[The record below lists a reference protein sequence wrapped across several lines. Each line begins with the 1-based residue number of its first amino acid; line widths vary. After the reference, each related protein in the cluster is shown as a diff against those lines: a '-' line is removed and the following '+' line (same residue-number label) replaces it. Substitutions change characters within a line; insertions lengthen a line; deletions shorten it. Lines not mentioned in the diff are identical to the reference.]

1 LSFKFKPTKMEIV
14 KILLEEIA
22 KGFTKGF
29 FMNGVILTVVYLIF
43 WKLFKEKIKNFRI
56 QFKQRADAKQIK
68 QEIINSIGASMSGAL
83 FGSIVFYLSTKGYT
97 KVYTDINEYNKF
109 FAYSGFFILLIID
122 DAWFYWTHRLLHHPK
137 IYKYVHAVHHKSIDV
152 TPYTSMSFHAIEP
165 MIATLWIIPVAFIF
179 PMYMPAL
186 AVLQIYGLLDNIKSH
201 LGYEFFPKNFNKSWL
216 RFLSSSTYHNM
227 HHSKFNGNYG
237 VHFRFWDRLCGTEFK
252 DYEQEFEIIND
263 RKNGIINNHISIVN
277 AVSIA
282 NVTVNYNGTNQV
294 SINENETIL
303 ESLIRQEIT
312 VPYAC
317 KKGNCGTCKCQ
328 LINGEVDT
336 KPSRAITEEE
346 IASGLIL
353 ICQSK
358 PKTENIVVTVLN

>member
-1 LSFKFKPTKMEIV
+1 MEIV

-22 KGFTKGF
+22 KGFAKGF
-29 FMNGVILTVVYLIF
+29 FMNGAILTVVYLIF
-43 WKLFKEKIKNFRI
+43 WKLFAAKIKNFRI

-68 QEIINSIGASMSGAL
+68 REIINSIGASLSGAL
-83 FGSIVFYLSTKGYT
+83 YGSIVFYLSTKGYT
-97 KVYTDINEYNKF
+97 KVYTDINEYNTF

-152 TPYTSMSFHAIEP
+152 TPYTSMSFHVIEP
-165 MIATLWIIPVAFIF
+165 MIASFWIFPVAFIF

-186 AVLQIYGLLDNIKSH
+186 AVLQVYGLLDNIKSH
-201 LGYEFFPKNFNKSWL
+201 LGYEFFPKNFNKGWL

-237 VHFRFWDRLCGTEFK
+237 VHFRFWDKLCGTEFK
-252 DYEQEFEIIND
+252 DYEHQFDIIND
-263 RKNGIINNHISIVN
+263 RKNGIVTNVEATLEAN
-277 AVSIA
+277 SIA
-282 NVTVNYNGTNQV
+282 NVVVNYNGTKQV

-303 ESLIRQEIT
+303 ESLIRQDIA

-328 LINGEVDT
+328 LIKGKVDT

-358 PKTENIVVTVLN
+358 PITENIEIRVLN

>member
-1 LSFKFKPTKMEIV
+1 MEIV
-14 KILLEEIA
+14 KILLEEIT
-22 KGFTKGF
+22 KGFAKGF
-29 FMNGVILTVVYLIF
+29 FMNGAILTIVYLIF
-43 WKLFKEKIKNFRI
+43 WKLFAVKIKNFRI

-68 QEIINSIGASMSGAL
+68 REIINSIGASMSGAL

-97 KVYTDINEYNKF
+97 KVYTDINEHSKF

-165 MIATLWIIPVAFIF
+165 MIASFWIFPVAFIF
-179 PMYMPAL
+179 PIYMPAL

-201 LGYEFFPKNFNKSWL
+201 LGYEFFPKNFNKGWL

-252 DYEQEFEIIND
+252 DYEQEFDRINQQ
-263 RKNGIINNHISIVN
+263 KSGIFN
-277 AVSIA
+277 AEDATLNTASIA
-282 NVTVNYNGTNQV
+282 NVIVNYKGTLQA
-294 SINENETIL
+294 SISTDETIL
-303 ESLIRQEIT
+303 ESLIRQDIA

-328 LINGEVDT
+328 LIKGEVDS
-336 KPSRAITEEE
+336 KPSRAITEDE

-358 PKTENIVVTVLN
+358 PITENIEVTVLN